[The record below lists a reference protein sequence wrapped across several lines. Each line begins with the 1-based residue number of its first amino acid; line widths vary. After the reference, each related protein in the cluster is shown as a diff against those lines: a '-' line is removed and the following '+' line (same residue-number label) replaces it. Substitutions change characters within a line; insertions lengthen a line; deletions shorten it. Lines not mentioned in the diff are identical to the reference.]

1 MEVLWCSGA
10 VVRLFPA
17 LTPEAVAQTCETLSL
32 GVITSQIK
40 SETSVTLLSVSTP
53 PRLLFFLLRLPACCR
68 FSFLTFTSPSR
79 RQTDKS
85 GDMLLLLFFLF
96 FFYAASFPLCFK
108 FLLETKT
115 LSFAPNSDDAITAV

>member
-1 MEVLWCSGA
+1 M
-10 VVRLFPA
+10 RLFPA

-40 SETSVTLLSVSTP
+40 SETSVTLP
-53 PRLLFFLLRLPACCR
+53 LLLLRLPACCR
-68 FSFLTFTSPSR
+68 FSFLTFTSSSQ

-85 GDMLLLLFFLF
+85 GDMLLLRFFLF
-96 FFYAASFPLCFK
+96 FFFMPPLFSLCFK

-115 LSFAPNSDDAITAV
+115 LSSVPSSDLPMIAV